1 MWKKYGDQEY
11 LYFILLKMQHV
22 FVVVTTVS
30 KLWAGWRMNHSLI
43 AGEGKDFY
51 VFQYL
56 VGLRSQSSVL
66 FKYKGALALEVKWS
80 GCEGEFTPPSNAEVK
95 NE

>member
-1 MWKKYGDQEY
+1 
-11 LYFILLKMQHV
+11 
-22 FVVVTTVS
+22 
-30 KLWAGWRMNHSLI
+30 MNHSLI

-66 FKYKGALALEVKWS
+66 FKYKGALALEVK
-80 GCEGEFTPPSNAEVK
+80 
-95 NE
+95 